1 VAEAERRAEALGEE
15 NESLVLQLNLRP
27 TVKAFGALKR
37 QLEALERQLAA
48 QQRSAHPDG
57 FDPDDDIS
65 PGAHARIHACHLFAL
80 L

>member
-1 VAEAERRAEALGEE
+1 MAEAERRAEALAEE
-15 NESLVLQLNLRP
+15 NASLVLQLNARP

-57 FDPDDDIS
+57 FHPHDTIS
-65 PGAHARIHACHLFAL
+65 PGAHACTHACNLAL
-80 L
+80 S